1 MSLGAI
7 LAFLVV
13 LVVVFLWGNLWF
25 HLVEGLLGR
34 LRCLLPDRRPPS
46 GWHPY
51 PTEEAPEEQRA
62 DDGP

>member
-7 LAFLVV
+7 LAFLAV

-34 LRCLLPDRRPPS
+34 LHRLLPDRRPPS

-51 PTEEAPEEQRA
+51 PTEEVPEERRA